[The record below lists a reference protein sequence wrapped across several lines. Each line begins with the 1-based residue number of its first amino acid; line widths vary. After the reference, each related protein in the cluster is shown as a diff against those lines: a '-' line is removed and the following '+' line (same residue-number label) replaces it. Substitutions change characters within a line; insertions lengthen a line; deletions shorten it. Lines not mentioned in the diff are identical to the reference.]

1 MRKSFSLLVLFL
13 LITSLAFAQK
23 GKPIKF
29 SSESESGIAKN
40 VKTFLNYNFSVTYS
54 APPTGTVPFPPNYYD
69 YVTNGNNQKNIYI
82 LGDTIIVCVDRTDSV
97 NATVSNARSIWYQVS
112 YDGGT
117 TWLPNAIECLFNIG
131 SAYGNITPILESG
144 TRTIVITGR
153 QFEGTTRRGS
163 SIQELVFP
171 TGICTGY
178 KVPAAGYDFFAF
190 YLNST
195 QMAGAYMVPGVAPT
209 GTGDTLRF
217 IKYNY
222 NTNTYTTPV
231 TLAEPP
237 TDIYANAR
245 QYVAINPATNRI
257 FVMWW
262 ISDGG
267 PNLQSLVYKES
278 QDAGST
284 WGAKQNIV
292 QKGYI
297 ANGDSIAPWFGADV
311 IYRPN
316 TNTPVVAFNTLG
328 FSGGAPNYGTRT
340 GYKLLFWSPAVNS
353 GNPIVIAD
361 RTNIPILQ
369 TDTAFANIYDIQVG
383 MTAVSHPSLAY
394 SADGSRL
401 FCVYTMIQ
409 RDTSTYGGGL
419 EWNFNDI
426 VLSYSDNHGA
436 TWSNPLYVTNTPGD
450 DELYPT
456 LSLTGNTTNIIR
468 IYYMSSKFPGCASYS
483 DNSPIGG
490 QNYAVYRAVDI
501 NTLQPVGIREIGTG
515 NVPGDFELMQN
526 FPNPFN
532 PATKIQFSLPQSA
545 FVDLNVYDVT
555 GKLISNLIG
564 RKMNPGKYEVA
575 FDGSNL
581 SSGVYFYTLQT
592 DKIRITK
599 KMTLIK

>member
-1 MRKSFSLLVLFL
+1 MRKQIFLFIVFLLV
-13 LITSLAFAQK
+13 TSVAFAQK

-29 SSESESGIAKN
+29 SSESETGTERNI
-40 VKTFLNYNFSVTYS
+40 KTFFNTNYSVPFYT
-54 APPTGTVPFPPNYYD
+54 PPTGTVPFPPNYYD
-69 YVTNGNNQKNIYI
+69 YVTNGNNQKNICI

-117 TWLPNAIECLFNIG
+117 TWLPNAVECLFNIG

-171 TGICTGY
+171 TGTCIGF
-178 KVPAAGYDFFAF
+178 KVPPLGYDFFAF

-195 QMAGAYMVPGVAPT
+195 QLAGAYMVPGVAPT

-217 IKYNY
+217 VKYNY
-222 NTNTYTTPV
+222 ANNNYTAPV

-237 TDIYANAR
+237 IDIYANAR

-267 PNLQSLVYKES
+267 TNLQGLAYKES
-278 QDAGST
+278 SDGGT
-284 WGAKQNIV
+284 NWGARQNIV

-297 ANGDSIAPWFGADV
+297 ANNDSIAPWFGADV

-328 FSGGAPNYGTRT
+328 FSGGAPNFGTRT
-340 GYKLLFWSPAVNS
+340 GYKLMFWSPAVNS

-436 TWSNPLYVTNTPGD
+436 TWSSPLYVTKTPGD

-456 LSLTGNTTNIIR
+456 LSMTGNTTNVIKV
-468 IYYMSSKFPGCASYS
+468 YYMSSKFPGCASYN

-490 QNYAVYRAVDI
+490 QNYAVYRSIDI
-501 NTLQPVGIREIGTG
+501 NTLPPVGIREIGSV
-515 NVPGDFELMQN
+515 NVPEKYDLKQN

-532 PATKIQFSLPQSA
+532 PVTKIQFNVPKSG
-545 FVDLNVYDVT
+545 FVNISVFDLT
-555 GKLISNLIG
+555 GRLITTLI
-564 RKMNPGKYEVA
+564 KKNMNPGIFEVS

-581 SSGVYFYTLQT
+581 PSGVYFYKLQSGDIT
-592 DKIRITK
+592 ITK
-599 KMTLIK
+599 KMTLVK